1 MLGCY
6 ILDSED
12 CHNSSLIFPR
22 NLKQL
27 AIECPGF
34 ENVDFT
40 TAMLP
45 LTLTILHVS
54 GLSFNDGYLGE
65 TYGMLMFKVQA
76 LYLKEIHN
84 IPHGRKNSY

>member
-1 MLGCY
+1 M
-6 ILDSED
+6 S
-12 CHNSSLIFPR
+12 
-22 NLKQL
+22 
-27 AIECPGF
+27 GF

-65 TYGMLMFKVQA
+65 NLRYVNVQGSS
-76 LYLKEIHN
+76 LVFSEIHN
-84 IPHGRKNSY
+84 IPMVEKFILKADHLTFESLILCIIYLPA